1 MMACA
6 TRKQKHVWLI
16 GFPSDELPGNRLP
29 SWAEVLRR
37 YFKLHHDDKLE
48 VRTASTQVVRE
59 VGCIWEKARIPT
71 AEERNVITKLEKKLE
86 QYRSIQRGKSRR
98 SAPQIKKEEEFQE
111 NLADVFDIAH
121 VDALQLIKVPEDRE
135 FLIAQR
141 QPGRHGFMAGI
152 DKVLTEKE
160 ERSLQ
165 RHELSKQRS
174 LRDKKE
180 LAACEETVELM
191 TSSDSSATVSDSDSG
206 AIQYTPKRSC
216 RAKNIVTPDLT
227 AALDRAKV
235 SDRSAVY
242 VLSAAASALG
252 HSSSNLAINRSSIRR
267 SRRIQRKEIAEDIR
281 RTYESSTSLIVH
293 WDGKLLPDDDKQK
306 VDRLPVIISDVRGT
320 TKLLGVPKIPAGTG
334 EATSTAVMQSL
345 IDWELLDK
353 VVGMSFD
360 TTASNTELALFCSK
374 N

>member
-160 ERSLQ
+160 
-165 RHELSKQRS
+165 LSKQRS

-216 RAKNIVTPDLT
+216 RAKTLLLQILQQPWTVPRSVTDQQFMYSQQQHPLWDT
-227 AALDRAKV
+227 APQIWLSIGHQSGDPGEFKGRKLPRTLEGPMRA
-235 SDRSAVY
+235 AQ
-242 VLSAAASALG
+242 AS
-252 HSSSNLAINRSSIRR
+252 
-267 SRRIQRKEIAEDIR
+267 
-281 RTYESSTSLIVH
+281 
-293 WDGKLLPDDDKQK
+293 
-306 VDRLPVIISDVRGT
+306 
-320 TKLLGVPKIPAGTG
+320 
-334 EATSTAVMQSL
+334 
-345 IDWELLDK
+345 
-353 VVGMSFD
+353 
-360 TTASNTELALFCSK
+360 
-374 N
+374 